1 MRSQFLLALSVVI
14 LDEVLQQV
22 HSLLGLDLVDFDQI
36 LMDTKTQ
43 SCRSCSCQ
51 SNLPTKKSLPSKSSK
66 SKSRLKSLETSL
78 EPNRKTF
85 KESLKS
91 FKTNL
96 KSHLK
101 SCETSL
107 MTVPSRPVQVQSW
120 VRY

>member
-91 FKTNL
+91 SQDKPQVTPQVMRDKSYDSSIKT
-96 KSHLK
+96 SP
-101 SCETSL
+101 S
-107 MTVPSRPVQVQSW
+107 TVLG
-120 VRY
+120 

>member
-22 HSLLGLDLVDFDQI
+22 HSLLGLNLVDFDQI

-43 SCRSCSCQ
+43 SCR

-91 FKTNL
+91 FKTN
-96 KSHLK
+96 
-101 SCETSL
+101 TSQL
-107 MTVPSRPVQVQSW
+107 S
-120 VRY
+120 